1 MNFDQKAVKFLANF
15 YINGGKHWTHGPLRQ
30 KRPEGTLLSWGA
42 GEMRP
47 TSRKGT
53 PVGRRSRVD
62 SPRECPPTCT
72 RTQRGLLL
80 DQRPPLLADP
90 EVPGPAEYAPS
101 PFMRESS
108 PHPHYSIG
116 RRHPC
121 PDGGG
126 RRAWH
131 SAWLQSESPFT
142 QKVDFNRE
150 RQVGEEERGERGA
163 DRVPSSLSAGP
174 AFGICGRARPGPLR
188 VRSLRARSLLQ
199 GAPRAPGEQRPG
211 PTAYDVRAGCRL
223 QRPRSPAFSMSRSPA
238 FAAWLGSSCTPG
250 PAAYHVEDCY
260 DARFPSAPRVVIQGA
275 RRPKRHDTGPF
286 CAL

>member
-30 KRPEGTLLSWGA
+30 KRPEGALLSWGT

-47 TSRKGT
+47 ISRKGT
-53 PVGRRSRVD
+53 PAGRRSRVG
-62 SPRECPPTCT
+62 SPWRCPPTCT

-80 DQRPPLLADP
+80 EQRPPLLADP
-90 EVPGPAEYAPS
+90 DVPGPAQYEPS
-101 PFMRESS
+101 AFVRESS

-116 RRHPC
+116 RRHPG

-150 RQVGEEERGERGA
+150 HQGPP
-163 DRVPSSLSAGP
+163 RVPG
-174 AFGICGRARPGPLR
+174 
-188 VRSLRARSLLQ
+188 Q
-199 GAPRAPGEQRPG
+199 QRPG
-211 PTAYDVRAGCRL
+211 PSAYDVRPGCRL
-223 QRPRSPAFSMSRSPA
+223 LSPRPPAFSMSRAPA
-238 FAAWLGSSCTPG
+238 FVSWLRASCTPG

-260 DARFPSAPRVVIQGA
+260 DACFPSVPGVVIQGA

>member
-30 KRPEGTLLSWGA
+30 KRPEGALLSWGTVL
-42 GEMRP
+42 E
-47 TSRKGT
+47 
-53 PVGRRSRVD
+53 
-62 SPRECPPTCT
+62 
-72 RTQRGLLL
+72 
-80 DQRPPLLADP
+80 QRPPLLADP
-90 EVPGPAEYAPS
+90 DVPGPAQYEPS
-101 PFMRESS
+101 AFVRESS

-116 RRHPC
+116 RRHPG

-150 RQVGEEERGERGA
+150 HQWPSPA
-163 DRVPSSLSAGP
+163 DHVPSSLPTGP
-174 AFGICGRARPGPLR
+174 AFSFVGRARPGPLR
-188 VRSLRARSLLQ
+188 LRSPRARSLLQ
-199 GAPRAPGEQRPG
+199 GPPRVPGQQRPG
-211 PTAYDVRAGCRL
+211 PSAYDVRPGCRL
-223 QRPRSPAFSMSRSPA
+223 LSPRPPAFSMSRAPA
-238 FAAWLGSSCTPG
+238 FVSWLRASCTPG

-260 DARFPSAPRVVIQGA
+260 DACFPSVPGVVIQGA

>member
-30 KRPEGTLLSWGA
+30 KRPEEALLSWGA

-53 PVGRRSRVD
+53 PVGGRSGVG
-62 SPRECPPTCT
+62 SPQECPPTCT

-90 EVPGPAEYAPS
+90 AVPGPAEYSPS
-101 PFMRESS
+101 TFVRESS

-116 RRHPC
+116 RRHPG

-142 QKVDFNRE
+142 LKVDFKSE
-150 RQVGEEERGERGA
+150 RQWPSPA
-163 DRVPSSLSAGP
+163 DHVPSSLPTGP
-174 AFGICGRARPGPLR
+174 AFSFAGRKRPGRPR
-188 VRSLRARSLLQ
+188 VRSPRARSLLQ
-199 GAPRAPGEQRPG
+199 GPPRTPGEQPPG
-211 PTAYDVRAGCRL
+211 PFAYDVRAGFRL
-223 QRPRSPAFSMSRSPA
+223 QRQRPPAFSMSRSPA
-238 FAAWLGSSCTPG
+238 FAAWLRASCTPG
-250 PAAYHVEDCY
+250 PAAYHVEDSY
-260 DARFPSAPRVVIQGA
+260 EARFPSAPRVVIQGA